1 MEEQGNTSPPHPS
14 LQEDQPSVNVAVSAC
29 PAFQYLEEMF
39 TEGKINQATLSKLKG
54 NYRLLHDKWKRAQ
67 ESELKLLSEAKRCRA
82 ELQRLQVEVESAE
95 EQSNVEEPDSEVSML
110 RGQLL
115 GAYNTLH
122 AAKEREHKTQHEL
135 QWLQE
140 EKKHLE
146 AEIQKKPAESDIVTE
161 TLKDKYE
168 ELKEEVALRQQEI
181 RNVMKDLE
189 AHELAKLEEQK
200 ELEEKKQTIELKE
213 AEKAQLLSR
222 PDQIFKEAERKSSR
236 LEAGRVEMEALN
248 VEFSEMEQQASALN
262 EGNRSLRT
270 TRDDLKKELEGLKAK
285 VEASEGEQRQLLK
298 KRELLR
304 EEVAE
309 LTGNRGMLEMKQ
321 RSLTSEKKQVYESR
335 SVQLSESNRH
345 IQALKRMEQALTVA
359 TEQLAFKT
367 SVYHELQAQLDA
379 VPQREAT
386 TKQRMELQKDV
397 DALKVSLKTQLSLT
411 EVESQKKQQF
421 EIIQE
426 LQKDS
431 MRLRQEL
438 HQLRCLT
445 LMKAEQKGREH
456 RELLR
461 AKQLREQIQ
470 QELREKDLIIEEHEK
485 VNTNLQQR
493 ISEYSNLCAISRE
506 ERRRYFD
513 LKQSVTQTVQHLTE
527 QEEFLK
533 NQLSGQ
539 SFALI
544 SINRTANQ
552 AFVKV
557 SVSNSERKKLSD
569 GIAKLAW
576 KQHQISQECEENEVE
591 LMNLREVIKL
601 QEETLLEINKNHKT
615 ARRRRGFLAN
625 QLLEQ
630 QEVVSDYTRHIKRQE
645 VAIARNNQALE
656 TVERNIK
663 KLQQEIDERK
673 RHIDLKNKELHQKK
687 QLEEEI
693 TVLQIELSEASNKT
707 LESVNREADFTELKS
722 KVPSSVELVKKME
735 QLEGNL
741 VERERQLLEKELL
754 VEQVTRLTK
763 PLGEQAEN
771 YQQDSLSLAKR
782 LNEVRTHLIDTNQRI
797 MAVSAEL
804 SVKQADAS
812 CEQQQIKEKEVQMEQ
827 CQRRLEQGLSPHPE
841 IEEEWKRRLRDKRR
855 RQKDKEEKEK
865 LAGEDKWRHLQSG
878 KRTTADIRPNA
889 YIPENDPLPLPKPYG
904 AMAPFKPS
912 QPGANMRHF
921 AKTPHAST

>member
-82 ELQRLQVEVESAE
+82 ELERLQVEVESAE
-95 EQSNVEEPDSEVSML
+95 EQSNVEEPDSEVSTL

-181 RNVMKDLE
+181 RNLMKDLE

-236 LEAGRVEMEALN
+236 LEAGRVKMEALN

-270 TRDDLKKELEGLKAK
+270 TRDDLKKEVEGLKAK

-298 KRELLR
+298 KQELLR

-421 EIIQE
+421 EIIHE

-493 ISEYSNLCAISRE
+493 ISEYSNLCAISKE

-569 GIAKLAW
+569 GIAKL
-576 KQHQISQECEENEVE
+576 
-591 LMNLREVIKL
+591 
-601 QEETLLEINKNHKT
+601 
-615 ARRRRGFLAN
+615 
-625 QLLEQ
+625 
-630 QEVVSDYTRHIKRQE
+630 
-645 VAIARNNQALE
+645 
-656 TVERNIK
+656 
-663 KLQQEIDERK
+663 
-673 RHIDLKNKELHQKK
+673 
-687 QLEEEI
+687 
-693 TVLQIELSEASNKT
+693 SEASDKT

-741 VERERQLLEKELL
+741 AERERQLLEKELL

-878 KRTTADIRPNA
+878 KRTTANIRPNA
-889 YIPENDPLPLPKPYG
+889 YIPENDTLPLPKPYG